1 MADRNYVLLVA
12 GYGDDTSAA
21 ADDFKTIKGLDDTA
35 VVAAVVLSRD
45 SDGKVE
51 VKEHGGGLVAGG
63 TALGAVGGLVVG
75 LFAPPLLLA
84 GAVGAGIGAGVGAIA
99 KRHEEKEI
107 GVDAEEWLPNGSS
120 AIVAVVDDLYLD
132 RVEKA
137 VDKAA
142 KKVSKA
148 IDSDDY
154 DAVVKAVNEGD
165 EKIKDFDDKAVV
177 AAVVLSRDSAGK
189 VEVKEHGG
197 GLVAGGTALG
207 AVGGLVVG
215 LFAPPLLLASV
226 VGAGIGAGVGA
237 LAKRHEEKEIGVDAE
252 EWLPPGS
259 SAIVAVV
266 DDLYLDR
273 VDKAV
278 EKASKKVSKAVDKD
292 DYDAVV
298 KAVNEGDEKI
308 IEAAES

>member
-1 MADRNYVLLVA
+1 MVEQTKGLIMADRNYTLLVA
-12 GYGDDTSAA
+12 AYGDDASAA
-21 ADDFKTIKGLDDTA
+21 AEDFKTVKGLGDTA

-45 SDGKVE
+45 DSGEVN

-75 LFAPPLLLA
+75 LFAPPLLA
-84 GAVGAGIGAGVGAIA
+84 ATVVGAGIGAGVGAIA

-107 GVDAEEWLPNGSS
+107 GVDAEEWLP
-120 AIVAVVDDLYLD
+120 A
-132 RVEKA
+132 
-137 VDKAA
+137 
-142 KKVSKA
+142 
-148 IDSDDY
+148 
-154 DAVVKAVNEGD
+154 
-165 EKIKDFDDKAVV
+165 
-177 AAVVLSRDSAGK
+177 
-189 VEVKEHGG
+189 
-197 GLVAGGTALG
+197 
-207 AVGGLVVG
+207 
-215 LFAPPLLLASV
+215 
-226 VGAGIGAGVGA
+226 
-237 LAKRHEEKEIGVDAE
+237 
-252 EWLPPGS
+252 GS

-278 EKASKKVSKAVDKD
+278 DKAAKKVSKAVDEG